1 MKKLLFMIGTAL
13 VVLSACG
20 PGDKQKDQG
29 LKKDTLDLQNIAIKA
44 PDNVADT
51 LLLIPGKQAGKVHL
65 GQDMQKIFEILG
77 KPADGDAAM
86 GSAMG
91 VWYNPKATG
100 NIDTVTVF
108 SSYRDSTMSVR
119 EVKQVSVTSMFNQ
132 TEGGVHTGMK
142 LDQLVEIYPDLK
154 LVQRFKKEKGN
165 GELLIYDHPGD
176 GIAFDIVNGICT
188 AITIYPAGKSVNQIY
203 LPARPGWKT
212 SP

>member
-1 MKKLLFMIGTAL
+1 MKKLLFMIGTGL

-29 LKKDTLDLQNIAIKA
+29 LKKDTPDLQNAAVKA
-44 PDNVADT
+44 PDTVADT
-51 LLLIPGKQAGKVHL
+51 LLLIPGEQAGKVHL
-65 GQDMQKIFEILG
+65 GQDMQKVFEILG

-91 VWYNPKATG
+91 VWYSQKGAG
-100 NIDTVTVF
+100 YIDTITVF

-119 EVKQVSVTSMFNQ
+119 EVKQVSVTSRLNQ
-132 TEGGVHTGMK
+132 TVDGAHTGMK
-142 LDQLVEIYPDLK
+142 LDQLVKIYPDLK
-154 LVQRFKKEKGN
+154 VVQRFKREKGN

-176 GIAFDIVNGICT
+176 GIAFDMVNGICM

-212 SP
+212 AP